1 MSFGDKKEL
10 FKELPFY
17 NTPIKKPYMKCL
29 NDIDL
34 LRELPFHNESSIVK
48 TSKRFRGYEKSYKI
62 EIIGSKAS
70 VQLTASIQS
79 IKGLFDD
86 LLNEI
91 KGFKYQI
98 TMTFLLK
105 NIKKIEI

>member
-1 MSFGDKKEL
+1 
-10 FKELPFY
+10 
-17 NTPIKKPYMKCL
+17 MKCL

-48 TSKRFRGYEKSYKI
+48 TSKGFRGYEKSYKI